1 MKRKILAL
9 TAVIGLLLLT
19 AGCGGGEKKA
29 GDAKQEE
36 KVLTVYSARSESLNN
51 AVIPKF
57 EKATGIKVNL
67 VVAGTGEVVKRVSSE
82 KANPLGDVLWAADET
97 MLSGSKDLFMEYVS
111 KENDKMMDGFKNKH
125 GVFTPAFADP
135 QFLLLITN

>member
-57 EKATGIKVNL
+57 
-67 VVAGTGEVVKRVSSE
+67 
-82 KANPLGDVLWAADET
+82 
-97 MLSGSKDLFMEYVS
+97 
-111 KENDKMMDGFKNKH
+111 
-125 GVFTPAFADP
+125 
-135 QFLLLITN
+135 